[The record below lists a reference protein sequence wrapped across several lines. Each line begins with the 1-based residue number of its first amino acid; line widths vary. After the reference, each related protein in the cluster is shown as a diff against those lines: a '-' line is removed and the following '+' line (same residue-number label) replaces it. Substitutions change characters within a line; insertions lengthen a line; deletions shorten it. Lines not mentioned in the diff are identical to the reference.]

1 MKKILL
7 ILIITAPITVFAQ
20 ESDTTYWKKGGV
32 ASVTF
37 SQVTLNN
44 WAAGGNNS
52 IAYNSYFNVFANY
65 KKGRSIWENNLELGY
80 GLIKQDKAD
89 FVKSDDKIN
98 LTTKYGRQLVK
109 DKDKLYW
116 SMNFNLRT
124 QFNEGFNPDDTNTP
138 ISKFMAPGYL
148 TVALGLDWKPSEYFS
163 LSYAPLTGKITVVND
178 QNLADVGAYGVDPA
192 KLDGSG
198 APIIGT
204 GTKSRKELGSYLT
217 ASFKKEI
224 FENVN
229 LTSNLQL
236 FSNYANDPKGID
248 VNWENALL
256 MKINKFLS
264 ASIINQLIY
273 DNDIK
278 TINYD
283 DAGLPTGESAKV
295 QLKNIFGLGLAY
307 TFGDKL

>member
-7 ILIITAPITVFAQ
+7 ILIIAGPITVVAQ
-20 ESDTTYWKKGGV
+20 ATDTTYWKKGGV
-32 ASVTF
+32 ASLNF

-44 WAAGGNNS
+44 WAGGGNNS
-52 IAYNSYFNVFANY
+52 IAFNGYLNVFANF
-65 KKGRSIWENNLELGY
+65 KKGRSIWDNTMELGY
-80 GLIKQDKAD
+80 GLIKQDNAE

-98 LTTKYGRQLVK
+98 FTTKYGRQLKK

-116 SMNFNLRT
+116 SMNFNLRS
-124 QFNEGFNPDDTNTP
+124 QFDEGFNPDETSIP

-148 TVALGLDWKPSEYFS
+148 TIALGLDWKPSKYFS
-163 LSYAPLTGKITVVND
+163 LSYAPLTGKITIVND
-178 QNLADVGAYGVDPA
+178 QDLADSGAYGVDPA

-198 APIIGT
+198 IPIAGT
-204 GTKSRKELGSYLT
+204 GSKSRKEFGSYLT

-224 FENVN
+224 FENVS
-229 LTSNLQL
+229 LTSNLQM
-236 FSNYANDPKGID
+236 FSNYVDDPKGID

-256 MKINKFLS
+256 MKINKYLS

-278 TINYD
+278 VIEYD

-307 TFGDKL
+307 TFGDKQ